1 MLVSYLILYKIAN
14 DKWDLIDFNTT
25 NDDDLKK
32 LLNWVCKCFQP
43 FYILLWTV
51 SKTNII
57 YLSRHKFG
65 FTPLNILLRQIKK
78 FQKPPFLVKEFNQ
91 AEHVIMC
98 DKMKWNLYNS
108 GKLLLVPYT
117 KDFRRIT
124 RFWGNEL
131 ATVPYAMFCL
141 ELHSSNSLLLQ
152 RYKNYLASNKN
163 RIYFVSC

>member
-1 MLVSYLILYKIAN
+1 MIITDVCKAKDIVSMPFDYKELSHKREEKLYAWRFLNPKETYKFAYSYDKNGMLVSYLILYKIAN

-98 DKMKWNLYNS
+98 DKMKWNLY
-108 GKLLLVPYT
+108 K
-117 KDFRRIT
+117 
-124 RFWGNEL
+124 
-131 ATVPYAMFCL
+131 
-141 ELHSSNSLLLQ
+141 
-152 RYKNYLASNKN
+152 
-163 RIYFVSC
+163 FVADEI